1 MEAMEVA
8 GGMVVDIAE
17 DMAGAMAMEEAMAA
31 QAQQEDMED
40 TQMLEDM
47 WL

>member
-31 QAQQEDMED
+31 QGQQEDMED